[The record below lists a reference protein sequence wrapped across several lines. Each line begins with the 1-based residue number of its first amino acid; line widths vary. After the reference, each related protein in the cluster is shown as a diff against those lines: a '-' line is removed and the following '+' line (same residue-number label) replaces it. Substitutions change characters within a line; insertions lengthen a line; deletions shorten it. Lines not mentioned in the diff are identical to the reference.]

1 MRMKWSAAAREQA
14 IALARQGLKD
24 KEIAQQ
30 LGVTQQTFSG
40 WRMRK
45 PLFRAE
51 MDAAKLPTKAA
62 RRLLNAQGI
71 SPNSERGKQLI
82 EMAWQVHRA
91 QPPTP
96 PTEPPTEPAQLKQQA
111 KPTKKAIYGGPISP
125 EDMALLDSDFP
136 PIDWA
141 ELDLIME
148 GFAA

>member
-1 MRMKWSAAAREQA
+1 
-14 IALARQGLKD
+14 
-24 KEIAQQ
+24 
-30 LGVTQQTFSG
+30 
-40 WRMRK
+40 MRK

-71 SPNSERGKQLI
+71 SPNSEQGRQLI

-91 QPPTP
+91 QPPAP
-96 PTEPPTEPAQLKQQA
+96 EPPAPPAQPKQQA
-111 KPTKKAIYGGPISP
+111 KPNRKAIYGGPISP

-136 PIDWA
+136 QIDWA